1 MPFYLERLSCC
12 LYLSPVSFFTV
23 YAFVF
28 QQSMSS
34 NPSQHKPI
42 QGILY
47 DESYALI
54 RVIKNAVKYNLS
66 IAKLL
71 IVLEQPYPIV
81 LKTLFLAGA
90 KFLYI
95 INSIGTFFSL
105 LLLGN
110 FYSKYDIIYNL
121 FEEGQPI
128 YHEIKKIGRFFF
140 SVFAM
145 IFTKGGEVEE
155 EENEE
160 YTEAMTQLSAKE
172 QELRTTR
179 KIFKIGGWIFK
190 TLLFMLVLPIYL
202 ICEKILHIRQT
213 AMVLLIV
220 FILMMYT
227 AGGGLAY
234 NDFFSIY
241 SLSLVFVMCLFTNT
255 SLSITSILILSIL
268 SYFHNP
274 AYFYVAYFIDFSFG
288 IVLISSVMASNIINT
303 LIPKLFETKLTIQQ
317 AFSLDDK
324 AEEVQDKEVLQV
336 TESNLGFDKDEIK
349 MMEMG
354 FQVPKSLTD
363 EVNKRSLWKSILLR
377 MKDHKLSIREILD
390 IYAQIEVLKA
400 DIIDW
405 FRMKYNLC
413 QVDESNVDSLKE
425 RYNELSHKYEINID
439 KQLRIKGITDKIF
452 SSLMLASALTALVYF
467 MAISNVVFGQGIIAY
482 FSRGIIDLDIAYQ
495 HWIMNPYLYNGTLGY
510 VIYSG
515 AYLLIFFI
523 TFQALGGSVGSALKV
538 LLGFSSLALMSL
550 VIIVSSGISLNT
562 LLLAISNQSHLVSDL
577 VHFLNDTLLKN
588 IIFGISYCIYGC
600 VFVLHYLLNQI
611 VSIIELISFSQFL
624 QAILIWGIVSLL
636 TAITIGPIVGIKIVK
651 WYSQEK

>member
-1 MPFYLERLSCC
+1 
-12 LYLSPVSFFTV
+12 
-23 YAFVF
+23 
-28 QQSMSS
+28 MSS
-34 NPSQHKPI
+34 NPSQHMPI

-128 YHEIKKIGRFFF
+128 YHEVKKIGRFFF
-140 SVFAM
+140 NVFAM
-145 IFTKGGEVEE
+145 IFTKGIEVEE
-155 EENEE
+155 DDEE
-160 YTEAMTQLSAKE
+160 YTEAMNQLSAKE

-190 TLLFMLVLPIYL
+190 TFLFMLALPIYL
-202 ICEKILHIRQT
+202 VCEKILHIRQT
-213 AMVLLIV
+213 AMVLLII

-317 AFSLDDK
+317 AFSLDNKD
-324 AEEVQDKEVLQV
+324 EEVQDKEVLQI
-336 TESNLGFDKDEIK
+336 TESNLGFDEDEIK

-363 EVNKRSLWKSILLR
+363 EINKRSLWKSVLLR
-377 MKDHKLSIREILD
+377 MKDHKLSIREILE

-413 QVDESNVDSLKE
+413 QVDESNIDSLKD
-425 RYNELSHKYEINID
+425 RYNELSNKYDVSID

-452 SSLMLASALTALVYF
+452 TSLMLASALTALVYF

-482 FSRGIIDLDIAYQ
+482 FSRGVIDLDIAYQ
-495 HWIMNPYLYNGTLGY
+495 HWIVHPYLYEGTLGY
-510 VIYSG
+510 ALYGGV
-515 AYLLIFFI
+515 YLLAFFV
-523 TFQALGGSVGSALKV
+523 TFQTLGGSIGSAFKI
-538 LLGFSSLALMSL
+538 LLTFSSLALMSL
-550 VIIVSSGISLNT
+550 VIIVSSGMNLNAV
-562 LLLAISNQSHLVSDL
+562 LLVISNQSHLISDSL
-577 VHFLNDTLLKN
+577 HFINDTLLKN
-588 IIFGISYCIYGC
+588 IIVGISYVIYGC

-611 VSIIELISFSQFL
+611 VTIIELISFQQFL

-636 TAITIGPIVGIKIVK
+636 TAITIGPIVGVKIVK